1 MNISTETSLTPDFSL
16 GVVSPPD
23 SSLGVLSPAQSWLDG
38 QILIF
43 DKPYEWTS
51 FFLVKKV
58 RGVLQRRYGLKK
70 LKVGHAGTLDPLA
83 TGLMIVAVGKAT
95 KQIDVLQAG
104 EKEYLATIRL
114 GATTPG
120 FDLEKPVDAEF
131 PWEHITVEMVA
142 EALRSMTGF
151 IDQVPPVFSA
161 KKVEGER
168 AYDKARRGEHQEL
181 DAKRVEIREIELVE
195 CSLPD
200 VTVRIVCS
208 RGTYIRA
215 IARDLGVKLGS
226 GGHLTMLRRT
236 KSGEFDIANA
246 LSFDEFLKILQ

>member
-1 MNISTETSLTPDFSL
+1 
-16 GVVSPPD
+16 
-23 SSLGVLSPAQSWLDG
+23 
-38 QILIF
+38 
-43 DKPYEWTS
+43 
-51 FFLVKKV
+51 
-58 RGVLQRRYGLKK
+58 
-70 LKVGHAGTLDPLA
+70 
-83 TGLMIVAVGKAT
+83 
-95 KQIDVLQAG
+95 
-104 EKEYLATIRL
+104 
-114 GATTPG
+114 
-120 FDLEKPVDAEF
+120 
-131 PWEHITVEMVA
+131 
-142 EALRSMTGF
+142 MTGF